1 MIRVPITDAIRE
13 ELNDL
18 HQKTSVGPQRLLKGK
33 SDRPKGL
40 SSTTIYHWIEGKT
53 VTAEQDHLN
62 YVLREWRK
70 TEPLEA
76 FTEADLMKLDQELKR
91 TGYAPASLLRRLS
104 PVPNGLTPDSLH
116 LVRSKRLKKLPASH
130 IAFLFEGLE
139 KLPNR

>member
-1 MIRVPITDAIRE
+1 MSRVPITDAIRE

-18 HQKTSVGPQRLLKGK
+18 HEKTSVGPQRLLKGK
-33 SDRPKGL
+33 AGRPKGL

-76 FTEADLMKLDQELKR
+76 FSGADLMKLDQELKR

-104 PVPNGLTPDSLH
+104 PVPDGLSVDVLH
-116 LVRSKRLKKLPASH
+116 RLRSKRLKKLPAAH
-130 IAFLFEGLE
+130 KTFLFEGLQS
-139 KLPNR
+139 LADD